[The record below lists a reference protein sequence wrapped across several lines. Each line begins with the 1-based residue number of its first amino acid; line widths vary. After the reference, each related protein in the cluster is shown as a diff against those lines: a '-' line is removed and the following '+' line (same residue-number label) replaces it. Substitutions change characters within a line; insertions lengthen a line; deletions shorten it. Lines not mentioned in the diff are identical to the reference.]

1 MGTAPIVAVRRFVS
15 WQHASTNRRIFIA
28 MVVVGAV
35 LNDSRGEVERYGN
48 NDYYGYP
55 SSYAKSKTP
64 A

>member
-1 MGTAPIVAVRRFVS
+1 L
-15 WQHASTNRRIFIA
+15 
-28 MVVVGAV
+28 GAV

-55 SSYAKSKTP
+55 SSYAKSKTS